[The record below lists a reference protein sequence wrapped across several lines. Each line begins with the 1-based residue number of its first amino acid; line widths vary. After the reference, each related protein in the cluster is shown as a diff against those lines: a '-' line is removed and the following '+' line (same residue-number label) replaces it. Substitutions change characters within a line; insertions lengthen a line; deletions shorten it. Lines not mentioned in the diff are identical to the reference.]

1 MMSERTQG
9 PHVGGHRVVREE
21 AGHHRPQP
29 ASLFRDRRVH
39 AAAQLFLDLPEF
51 RPHAITPRLA
61 LELECPAPRRAAD
74 EREPQEGEGLRFAQT
89 TPPAS
94 LRRKAAEL
102 QQAGL
107 FPVQLEPELLKP
119 RSHRIPEAP
128 RIGLVLE
135 AGHDIVRVADE
146 DHVAGRLSPPPLLGP
161 EVEDVVQVDVGKQR

>member
-1 MMSERTQG
+1 MRS
-9 PHVGGHRVVREE
+9 
-21 AGHHRPQP
+21 
-29 ASLFRDRRVH
+29 RRV
-39 AAAQLFLDLPEF
+39 L
-51 RPHAITPRLA
+51 RWSWKPHAGS
-61 LELECPAPRRAAD
+61 AAD

-128 RIGLVLE
+128 RIGLVLK
-135 AGHDIVRVADE
+135 AHHQIIGVAHD
-146 DHVAGRLSPPPLLGP
+146 DHVAGGLAPPPLLGP